1 MRVPARPLQAAAV
14 RAQLEAQLDAKAD
27 ELAAAQRQLAALQ
40 QQLLAQRSAG
50 AGAGSAATAEA
61 EQLRRQLASE
71 RQRREQA
78 ELAAAHAGQ
87 VCACVCA
94 CVWRELLSGSA
105 VCVRTVCWATG
116 QRRRQTLSPSLAAAL
131 GGPSQHLG
139 ISIPITPHSTP
150 QAGDAEAAAL
160 EEQAS
165 LLHWNGHHTQRLIS
179 IHPHPTGFYRR
190 GTLRRPPWRSKRPCC
205 ASKWTF

>member
-1 MRVPARPLQAAAV
+1 M

-50 AGAGSAATAEA
+50 AGAGSAAAAEA

-87 VCACVCA
+87 VRECVGMRDY
-94 CVWRELLSGSA
+94 V
-105 VCVRTVCWATG
+105 G
-116 QRRRQTLSPSLAAAL
+116 QVGGAL
-131 GGPSQHLG
+131 M
-139 ISIPITPHSTP
+139 
-150 QAGDAEAAAL
+150 
-160 EEQAS
+160 
-165 LLHWNGHHTQRLIS
+165 
-179 IHPHPTGFYRR
+179 
-190 GTLRRPPWRSKRPCC
+190 GTLFVLGQPRADCC
-205 ASKWTF
+205 TGVAAHS